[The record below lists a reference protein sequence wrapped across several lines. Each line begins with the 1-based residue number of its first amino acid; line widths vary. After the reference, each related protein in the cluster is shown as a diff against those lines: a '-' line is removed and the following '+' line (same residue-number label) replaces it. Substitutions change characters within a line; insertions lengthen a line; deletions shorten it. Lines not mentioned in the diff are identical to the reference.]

1 MGRLV
6 SCDSDCFSVNFVRHD
21 DEMLHQQMERM
32 FRSDFNEPMV
42 SSKVAMSIE
51 DQRALTQMEGSVKLV
66 LGHYQLGLP
75 CRYSPASLP
84 NNRAFAMGRL
94 RHLKKRFQRDP
105 HLFEKYK
112 DTIHG
117 YVSSGYARQVPG
129 DELEAG
135 KVTPWYLPHHP
146 VFHPQKP
153 DKVRGSLTVQPRFRA
168 LHSTINY
175 YKAQI

>member
-1 MGRLV
+1 MGPLG

-32 FRSDFNEPMV
+32 LRSDFNEPMV

-75 CRYSPASLP
+75 WRYSPASLP

-105 HLFEKYK
+105 HLFEKY
-112 DTIHG
+112 
-117 YVSSGYARQVPG
+117 
-129 DELEAG
+129 
-135 KVTPWYLPHHP
+135 
-146 VFHPQKP
+146 
-153 DKVRGSLTVQPRFRA
+153 
-168 LHSTINY
+168 
-175 YKAQI
+175 